1 MDEIITTKD
10 YSIFTKM
17 KGNRNVN
24 EKHVKKLMK
33 AFELNY
39 LKTPI
44 FVNEKMEVID
54 GQHRLE
60 AASRMGYPV
69 FYYKVGKVGLR
80 EVQQLNSTSKNW
92 ASADYLNCYCDLK
105 TTPYLRLKEFVENYP
120 EFRISIAGE
129 ILCETSGGGRFSDR
143 FKEGKFKTG
152 DLADAYEVA
161 GKLRQY
167 KPYFSD
173 YSSSGFVRVMT
184 GLYRNPKFDHNV
196 FLRKLALQPNA
207 LVRCATAKQYR
218 DLIEEIYNY
227 KSQSKINLRI
237 T

>member
-1 MDEIITTKD
+1 MDEIITTTD

-17 KGNRNVN
+17 KGNRVVN

-33 AFELNY
+33 AFERNY

-69 FYYKVGKVGLR
+69 FYYKVGSVGLK

-92 ASADYLNCYCDLK
+92 SNRDYLNCYCDLK
-105 TTPYLRLKEFVENYP
+105 EKPYLRLKEFIDNYP
-120 EFRISIAGE
+120 EFRIGIARE
-129 ILCETSGGGRFSDR
+129 ILADITDGGRLSDR
-143 FKEGKFKTG
+143 FKDGQFSVSNIG
-152 DLADAYEVA
+152 DAYEIA
-161 GKLRQY
+161 GRLRQY
-167 KPYFSD
+167 QPYFPD
-173 YSSSGFVRVMT
+173 YSSSGFVRVMM
-184 GLYRNPKFDHNV
+184 GLYRNPKFDHNI

-207 LVRCATAKQYR
+207 LKRCATSKQYR

>member
-10 YSIFTKM
+10 YSIFSKM
-17 KGNRNVN
+17 QGNRVVN

-33 AFELNY
+33 AFEYNY

-44 FVNEKMEVID
+44 FVNSKMEIID

-60 AASRMGYPV
+60 AASRLGYPV
-69 FYYKVGKVGLR
+69 FYYKVGKVGLN

-92 ASADYLNCYCDLK
+92 GPRDYLNCYCDLK
-105 TTPYLRLKEFVENYP
+105 SAPYLRMKEFIDNYP
-120 EFRISIAGE
+120 EFTISVAGL
-129 ILCETSGGGRFSDR
+129 ILSDMSDSSD
-143 FKEGKFKTG
+143 FFGKFKNG
-152 DLADAYEVA
+152 GFNVRDIGDAYETA
-161 GKLRQY
+161 GKMRQY
-167 KPYFSD
+167 KPYFTGYNSK
-173 YSSSGFVRVMT
+173 GFTRVIL
-184 GLYRNPKFDHNV
+184 GLYRNPKFNHDI

>member
-1 MDEIITTKD
+1 MDEIITTTD

-17 KGNRNVN
+17 KGNRVVN
-24 EKHVKKLMK
+24 EKHVRKLMK
-33 AFELNY
+33 AFENNY

-92 ASADYLNCYCDLK
+92 CGADYLNCYCDLK
-105 TTPYLRLKEFVENYP
+105 AAPYLRLKEFVDNYP
-120 EFRISIAGE
+120 EFRIGVAGE
-129 ILCETSGGGRFSDR
+129 ILSDTKTGGRFSDN
-143 FKEGKFKTG
+143 FKEGKFKVG
-152 DLADAYEVA
+152 DIGDAYEVA
-161 GKLRQY
+161 GRLRQY
-167 KPYFSD
+167 KPYFAD
-173 YSSSGFVRVMT
+173 YSSTGFVRVML
-184 GLYRNPKFDHNV
+184 GLYRNPKFDHDT

-207 LVRCATAKQYR
+207 LVRCATARQYR

>member
-10 YSIFTKM
+10 YSIFTKL
-17 KGNRNVN
+17 KGNRVVD

-33 AFELNY
+33 AFERDY

-44 FVNEKMEVID
+44 FVNDKMEVID

-60 AASRMGYPV
+60 AASRLGYPV
-69 FYYKVGKVGLR
+69 FYYKVGKVGLK
-80 EVQQLNSTSKNW
+80 EVQQLNTTSKNW
-92 ASADYLNCYCDLK
+92 GGADYLNCYCDLK
-105 TTPYLRLKEFVENYP
+105 TTPYLKLREFVDNNP
-120 EFRISIAGE
+120 EFRIGVAAE
-129 ILCETSGGGRFSDR
+129 IMADTSGGGRLSDR
-143 FKEGKFKTG
+143 FKDGGFKIS
-152 DLADAYEVA
+152 DLGDAYETA

-167 KPYFSD
+167 KPYFPD
-173 YSSSGFVRVMT
+173 YSSTGFVRVML
-184 GLYRNPKFDHNV
+184 GLYRNRRFDHDV